1 MEIKILVEN
10 GKSDLHCGTDACEKS
25 DIWEL
30 AELSEDRTHQ
40 VGLRLLSPSKRRLA
54 GSDAA
59 LKCVLCEEDASVVMV
74 TLALLNLHL
83 TVPSDHLV
91 PLNAPLEPFEH
102 AHCKVWVA
110 LTCGS

>member
-1 MEIKILVEN
+1 MLVKRVTFGSWQSFRRIEHTK
-10 GKSDLHCGTDACEKS
+10 G
-25 DIWEL
+25 
-30 AELSEDRTHQ
+30 

-59 LKCVLCEEDASVVMV
+59 LRCVLCEEDASVVMV